1 MRKLKDR
8 YYAHANERKNNNQ
21 LFEQF
26 SQTLKHCL
34 EKYTHD
40 PEYQDLLKFIKTVTL
55 KKDPDKNFDN
65 ADNVLIDRLAGDSPP
80 WPPPDDYV
88 VYTPSVY
95 TDASIADHPNY
106 VLSHP
111 AFYANKYAIRTKP
124 IENTVPVKSYNCF
137 LKRLDPIRQSWF
149 YLLIRN
155 QLLDQG
161 HVSFLMDAS
170 RAPGELHNRPQ
181 EFFKHCH
188 TNYLT
193 EFDAECEFCIKNNFL
208 PYRSFEESM
217 NLENVVMDTKF
228 SIVVETY
235 FCPESITFTEK
246 TFRVL
251 TLPRPWLLF
260 CTKGAVKL
268 LRSWG
273 IDVLDDLVDH
283 SQYDD
288 IEFDIER
295 QSKIIE
301 LSKNMLQF
309 DTEKYKDRLEQAAQ
323 HNIELLNNWYQNWPA
338 LQTPSIED
346 AIVKVNKILK
356 KLKDQNIELY

>member
-1 MRKLKDR
+1 LKK
-8 YYAHANERKNNNQ
+8 YAHN
-21 LFEQF
+21 
-26 SQTLKHCL
+26 
-34 EKYTHD
+34 
-40 PEYQDLLKFIKTVTL
+40 PEYQDLLAYAEKVIL
-55 KKDPDKNFDN
+55 KKNPNKTWNGTDN
-65 ADNVLIDRLAGDSPP
+65 ILVDRLTGDSPP
-80 WPPPDDYV
+80 WPLPNDYLV
-88 VYTPSVY
+88 HTPSVY
-95 TDASIADHPNY
+95 TDPTIVNNHPNY
-106 VLSHP
+106 VLAHP
-111 AFYANKYAIRTKP
+111 ACYAAYYPIRTKL
-124 IENTVPVKSYNCF
+124 IENVVPTKSYNCF

-161 HVSFLMDAS
+161 HVSFLMDSS
-170 RAPGELHNRPQ
+170 RASGELYNRPQ
-181 EFFKHCH
+181 EFFNHCH

-193 EFDAECEFCIKNNFL
+193 EFDVEYEFCIKNNFL
-208 PYRSFEESM
+208 PYRSFDEAE

-273 IDVLDDLVDH
+273 VDVLDDLVDH

-288 IEFDIER
+288 IEFEIER

-309 DTEKYKDRLEQAAQ
+309 DTEKHKDRLEQAAQ
-323 HNIELLNNWYQNWPA
+323 HNIELLNNWCQNFTT
-338 LQTPSIED
+338 LIIPSLED
-346 AIVKVNKILK
+346 AIVKTNKIFK
-356 KLKDQNIELY
+356 KLKDQHIELR